1 MQFSILITTRNRR
14 ALLQRALESALAQTV
29 ACEIVIVDDASTDS
43 TDDYIHGFKD
53 RVIYRRNDRN
63 LGHSAAMNIGVAIA
77 TGSWVKLVDDDD
89 YLAPTCI
96 EEMLEAI
103 ALHPQ
108 AVLCSC
114 QAIQIDRHGHE
125 LGRTRIMGP
134 GEVFYIPQRDIHYG
148 MLLEQVPF
156 GTPIQV
162 AFDRQV
168 FLQSGGWDSSLDT
181 NCDDID
187 SWIRLAEHGDAIFI
201 NQPLAYRT
209 LWNESRNKLLPLR
222 RRFEANRLMKRKIY
236 NRVAAPYRDRLPP
249 LTQVEHYLQ
258 LYWSLVAL
266 KQRHVRT
273 ALTIAWPV
281 IFFLDAWQMLVRVLL
296 SRLHRGRGDRI
307 QKIVLLNA
315 PTYLSTGG
323 EEVFESDGTDNSA
336 RGGTGS

>member
-29 ACEIVIVDDASTDS
+29 SCEIVIVDDASSDG
-43 TDDYIHGFKD
+43 TDDYIRSFKD
-53 RVIYRRNDRN
+53 RIIYRRNDRN
-63 LGHSAAMNIGVAIA
+63 LGHSAAMNAGVAIA
-77 TGSWVKLVDDDD
+77 TCAWIKLVDDDD
-89 YLAPTCI
+89 YLAPNCI
-96 EEMLEAI
+96 EEMAKAI

-114 QAIQIDRHGHE
+114 QAIQIDRQGQE

-134 GEVFYIPQRDIHYG
+134 GDVFYIPQRDIHYG

-162 AFDRQV
+162 AFKRQS
-168 FLQSGGWDSSLDT
+168 FLKSGGWDSSLDT

-201 NQPLAYRT
+201 NRPLVYRT

-222 RRFEANRLMKRKIY
+222 QRFQANRLMKQKIY
-236 NRVAAPYRDRLPP
+236 HRISAPYRDRLPP
-249 LTQVEHYLQ
+249 MTQVEHYLQ

-266 KQRHVRT
+266 KQRRLRT
-273 ALTIAWPV
+273 ALFLAWPV
-281 IFFLDAWQMLVRVLL
+281 IFFLDAWQMLMRVLL
-296 SRLHRGRGDRI
+296 SRLHQGKGDRI
-307 QKIVLLNA
+307 KKIVLEA
-315 PTYLSTGG
+315 SSQPIR
-323 EEVFESDGTDNSA
+323 
-336 RGGTGS
+336 RG